1 MWSYF
6 LSMYTVSF
14 SHKFYSLLSVVLL
27 LSSQSLSTIV
37 LAAQSDVISAVQQIR
52 TADPNLPL

>member
-1 MWSYF
+1 
-6 LSMYTVSF
+6 MYTVSF